1 MPFEYKDWLGWMN
14 YAKYNFL
21 SITFESIIWNNK
33 IQIYQNYKALN
44 SKDIIPFWSPTSL
57 LGSVLW
63 RFVHVLA
70 CVCLGWCWVP
80 PALASHPHGNEHSLG
95 LPALH
100 SGHTKG
106 TLLSSEI
113 TALLDSPE
121 INKRNSASTGS
132 THLATVHYTLY
143 LPGEDTDVQHSQCGE
158 KRRTGREWKV
168 KGKKTETCL
177 FVLLLLSERCLPST
191 KYFPMAWGRLFCPD
205 LRIFTCIDCFYWQI
219 NDSCWFQIFLERKQ
233 IRLGV
238 SHLTCGFPCALAIH
252 C

>member
-1 MPFEYKDWLGWMN
+1 MN
-14 YAKYNFL
+14 ELCKVQFFL

-143 LPGEDTDVQHSQCGE
+143 LPGENTDVQPFPVWREKTHGTRMESQGQ
-158 KRRTGREWKV
+158 KNRNLPFRFAFALWALSAFHQILSHGFRQVILPRLKNFYLYRLLLLANKWQLLV
-168 KGKKTETCL
+168 SNISGKKT
-177 FVLLLLSERCLPST
+177 
-191 KYFPMAWGRLFCPD
+191 
-205 LRIFTCIDCFYWQI
+205 
-219 NDSCWFQIFLERKQ
+219 NQ
-233 IRLGV
+233 IRSITFNLWIPLCPCPSLV
-238 SHLTCGFPCALAIH
+238 SRVWGCV
-252 C
+252 